1 MIERED
7 QYAEIQDDEILI
19 QPESRWPKYLIRI
32 LSLVLAIAFL
42 LMASYGTLSLLGMP
56 SLTFLLESGQLA
68 RDPQIK
74 AYMQAVV
81 MIKAGNSGGTGF
93 NIDPEGL
100 VVTCNH
106 VVEGADQIRV
116 SFSATAFQDIDQ
128 WKVIPEIDLAIVA
141 LDQQNLPFLEL
152 ETDRQPEPK
161 DAVIVIGNPL
171 GLFRVVNRATVLGY
185 VELTGWN
192 VPVMMI
198 QGSVYKGNSGSPV
211 INSDGKVVGVI
222 FATAEQDDS
231 QEIIAFAIP
240 VSEIIKQILIAP

>member
-7 QYAEIQDDEILI
+7 HFTEIQDDEILI

-32 LSLVLAIAFL
+32 IALLLAFTFL

-68 RDPQIK
+68 RNPQIK

-100 VVTCNH
+100 VITCNH

-116 SFSATAFQDIDQ
+116 SFSATTFQDIDQ
-128 WKVIPEIDLAIVA
+128 WNEIPEIDLAIIT
-141 LDQQNLPFLEL
+141 LDQQDLSFLEL
-152 ETDRQPEPK
+152 ETERQPEPE

-171 GLFRVVNRATVLGY
+171 GLFRVVNKATVLGY
-185 VELTGWN
+185 VELTGWDI
-192 VPVMMI
+192 PILMI
-198 QGSVYKGNSGSPV
+198 QGPVYKGNSGSPV

-240 VSEIIKQILIAP
+240 VTEIIKQVNIK